1 MKYTDESFC
10 DTLNSPFIFTGFLAS
25 CFIIFFVTM
34 TSITGVPKDTTVPY
48 ASKYYDTFAE
58 LENDTMTDD
67 EKIQL
72 RNIYMKEITDDDY
85 SIIISYSFRDETFHY
100 WGENNIPFSTLD
112 SAAQLYAI
120 ENKCK
125 SICVDYRSEIYK
137 ASEKIEELK
146 KRREEE
152 SEKIIG
158 KTEEPALDSPFASFK
173 KYNTTTSRAAKNTS
187 IIPEKCNHFRR
198 KGTLDEWILANGSS
212 NKWINS
218 INSATAKT
226 MLHNNT
232 DSIILQPV
240 TYSDWKSK
248 ATNQT
253 I

>member
-1 MKYTDESFC
+1 MNYTHESFC
-10 DTLNSPFIFTGFLAS
+10 DTFDNPFIFTGFLAS

-34 TSITGVPKDTTVPY
+34 TTTAGSPEDTTIPY
-48 ASKYYDTFAE
+48 ASKYYDAFTE

-85 SIIISYSFRDETFHY
+85 NIIISYSFHDETFHY

-125 SICVDYRSEIYK
+125 SICVDYRGEIDK
-137 ASEKIEELK
+137 ASEKLDEDKKQQEEN
-146 KRREEE
+146 
-152 SEKIIG
+152 EKIIG
-158 KTEEPALDSPFASFK
+158 KNERDASDSPFASFK
-173 KYNTTTSRAAKNTS
+173 KYNMTTSRAAKNTS

-198 KGTLDEWILANGSS
+198 KGTMDEWVITNGSS

-218 INSATAKT
+218 INSETAKT
-226 MLHNNT
+226 LLHNID
-232 DSIILQPV
+232 DSVILQPV
-240 TYSDWKSK
+240 TYADWKSK
-248 ATNQT
+248 LT
-253 I
+253 IQSI